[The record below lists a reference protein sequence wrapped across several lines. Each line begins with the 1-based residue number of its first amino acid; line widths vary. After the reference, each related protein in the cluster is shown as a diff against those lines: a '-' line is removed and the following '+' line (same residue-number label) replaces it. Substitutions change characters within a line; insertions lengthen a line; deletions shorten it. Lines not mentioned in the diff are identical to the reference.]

1 MLLEDYRQP
10 LVVQGQTDRQV
21 EESIKQNLKLVI
33 ERKNFK
39 LEQKKPDEE
48 ENTENE
54 RPKEIMNGKKT
65 KRKSQKKRAQKKTSN
80 E

>member
-48 ENTENE
+48 ENAENE

-65 KRKSQKKRAQKKTSN
+65 KRKS
-80 E
+80 